1 MKPVSRNRTL
11 IVTAALALLAAAPA
25 FAQSE
30 IHRAREYFTNL
41 ELIDQNGETVRFF
54 DDVLRDHVV
63 VINFIFTNCDSACPL
78 MTAKL
83 SIVRDQFEGM
93 IDDPI
98 RFVSLSIDP
107 ERDTPA
113 AMKAFAQKHDADH
126 DGWVWL
132 TGPAE
137 NLETIVSRLGQ
148 HSHDAESHSTMML
161 AANVNAAHWIKIM
174 PQELPPQIA
183 AKLEL
188 LLEHE
193 V

>member
-1 MKPVSRNRTL
+1 MNLGSIIRNSIVAATL
-11 IVTAALALLAAAPA
+11 AVLAAAPA
-25 FAQSE
+25 LAQDE
-30 IHRAREYFTNL
+30 IERAREYFTNL
-41 ELIDQNGETVRFF
+41 ELIDQNGQTVRFF
-54 DDVLRDHVV
+54 DDVLKDHVV

-83 SIVRDQFEGM
+83 SFVRDRFEGK
-93 IDDPI
+93 IDNPI

-126 DGWVWL
+126 PGWVWL
-132 TGPAE
+132 TGNAE
-137 NLETIVSRLGQ
+137 NLATIVSRLGQ
-148 HSHDAESHSTMML
+148 QSHDPESHSTMML

-193 V
+193 A

>member
-1 MKPVSRNRTL
+1 MKLVTVIRNLVVATVL
-11 IVTAALALLAAAPA
+11 CVLGCASA
-25 FAQSE
+25 FAQDE
-30 IHRAREYFTNL
+30 IQRAREYFTNI
-41 ELIDQNGETVRFF
+41 ELIDQNGQIVRFF
-54 DDVLRDHVV
+54 DDVLKDHVV

-83 SIVRDQFEGM
+83 SVVRDQFEGK

-113 AMKAFAQKHDADH
+113 AMKAFAQKYQADH
-126 DGWVWL
+126 DGWLWL

-137 NLETIVSRLGQ
+137 NLDAIIKRLGQ
-148 HSHDAESHSTMML
+148 HSSETEAHSTMML
-161 AANVNAAHWIKIM
+161 AANVNAAHWLKIM
-174 PQELPPQIA
+174 PHELPPQIA

-193 V
+193 I